1 MPNLKIF
8 ATVVFM
14 VTVLVMGL
22 EYLPKFYAQPASV
35 EAVTQTIEAK
45 MALESP
51 ENREAKVL
59 QAKEESKQTH
69 IGYTVVGYF
78 LLLSVLLYIKI
89 LMQRTQRVE

>member
-8 ATVVFM
+8 ATVVVM

-22 EYLPKFYAQPASV
+22 EYLPKFYAQPT
-35 EAVTQTIEAK
+35 AVTQTIEDK
-45 MALESP
+45 TALESP
-51 ENREAKVL
+51 ESREAKVL

-69 IGYTVVGYF
+69 IGYTVVAYF

-89 LMQRTQRVE
+89 LIQRTQRVE